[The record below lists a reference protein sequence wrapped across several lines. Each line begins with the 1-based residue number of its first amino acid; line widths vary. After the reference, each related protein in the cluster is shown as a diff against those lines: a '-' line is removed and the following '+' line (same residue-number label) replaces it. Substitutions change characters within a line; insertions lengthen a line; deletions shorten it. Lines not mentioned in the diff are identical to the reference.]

1 MPFPALTPTSRAF
14 DAGDYPIKS
23 FRAQSGFETRILY
36 GSRRT
41 NAELSLSYDNITDA
55 NANQFVTHY
64 DETKGT
70 YLTFALNAAAAT
82 GWSPGTFNA
91 GTGTEWRYAGPPS
104 ITNVKPGVSSVQ
116 VKLVAV
122 L

>member
-1 MPFPALTPTSRAF
+1 MPFPTLTPSSRSF
-14 DAGDYPIKS
+14 EAGDYPIKTYRS
-23 FRAQSGFETRILY
+23 QSGVETRILY
-36 GSRRT
+36 GSRRS
-41 NAELSLSYDNITDA
+41 NAELSLSYDNISDT
-55 NANQFVTHY
+55 NANQFITHY

-70 YLTFALNAAAAT
+70 YLTFALNTLVTT
-82 GWSPGTFNA
+82 GWTPGTFNA
-91 GTGTEWRYAGPPS
+91 GTGTEWRYAAPPS